1 MPPSSSASSS
11 DPRLI
16 TLDVGGRIFRTYK
29 TTLEDSEWLHAYIE
43 RWLPSNSL
51 DSPLFID
58 ADPDLFEHIL
68 RYLRRQEVFP
78 LFWSKDRGFD
88 YDLYNRLEAEAGHF
102 GILALEDWIKEK
114 QYLQAVTVK
123 RSAPVTQLIE
133 GLGEEKELQN
143 MEYERYTVNK
153 IRMIYLCPRSIPVHR
168 GRREACGM
176 ACEKARGGAPLQYE
190 EEEYLQFVTIAKTI
204 EFDQSVCSL

>member
-1 MPPSSSASSS
+1 M
-11 DPRLI
+11 
-16 TLDVGGRIFRTYK
+16 GGRIFRTYR
-29 TTLEDSEWLHAYIE
+29 TTLQDSEWLHAYIE
-43 RWLPSNSL
+43 RWIPQNSR

-102 GILALEDWIKEK
+102 GILVLEDWIKEK
-114 QYLQAVTVK
+114 RYLQAVTVK
-123 RSAPVTQLIE
+123 RGAPITQLVE
-133 GLGEEKELQN
+133 NMGEEKELQDT
-143 MEYERYTVNK
+143 EYERYILNK
-153 IRMIYLCPRSIPVHR
+153 TNRIYICPRDIPVHR

-176 ACEKARGGAPLQYE
+176 ACERARGDKPLQYE
-190 EEEYLQFVTIAKTI
+190 EEEYLQFVTVAKRI
-204 EFDQSVCSL
+204 QFDQSVCTL